1 MQNFVYKYGKPPII
15 PTASIRPSK
24 NNEVIATTVPAEL
37 IATVLN
43 ENLASGE
50 VEINTNNIDLDE
62 ITGDSTSILNLSTNN
77 ISTNSDLINILND
90 VSILTDVTINGSIEI
105 NGSITNI
112 NSEQVTIT
120 DNMLGIGIGTSSV
133 DSFINGIYFPK
144 EDIFSSYGLNVD
156 KVGILYL
163 PYGSFSSS
171 SSFNVESNDTK
182 VRFQDN
188 KVSARFVYISS
199 DYDFGTSKSSSNVF
213 SNEEMDYVNSLN
225 NYDNSI
231 STYYLNAEM
240 NNITLHGGNIISGVS
255 KDLSFYLTNSSN
267 SEVLYLTFNLDDET
281 ISTDKSI
288 TLESTTSS
296 ILNTGTIDFLNTT
309 SSNPKFQIS
318 DENIIVN
325 RTLKLINNNNSSVDL
340 EFGGDG
346 YTQETLNI
354 NNSDTGNNIISITT
368 TDDETNNTII
378 NTSLKINGSNFTK
391 ESTSNN
397 TYPILTLEN
406 NIDIISDND
415 PIPTCKT
422 FIRNIEIDTDTQEDI
437 IFKEISEDDARDY
450 IIYGSIIITNSQS
463 DTNSSKHF
471 FYKIEGIYTKNDS
484 SNEPVMT
491 NRILSNESIELA
503 STSSDDGIYFTYTFD
518 TSTSDDFSFTISITN
533 NVEESLRVL
542 TKLEIIS
549 T

>member
-1 MQNFVYKYGKPPII
+1 
-15 PTASIRPSK
+15 
-24 NNEVIATTVPAEL
+24 
-37 IATVLN
+37 
-43 ENLASGE
+43 
-50 VEINTNNIDLDE
+50 
-62 ITGDSTSILNLSTNN
+62 
-77 ISTNSDLINILND
+77 
-90 VSILTDVTINGSIEI
+90 
-105 NGSITNI
+105 
-112 NSEQVTIT
+112 
-120 DNMLGIGIGTSSV
+120 MLGIGIGTSSV

-171 SSFNVESNDTK
+171 SSFNVESNDDK

-188 KVSARFVYISS
+188 KVSARFVYILS

-255 KDLSFYLTNSSN
+255 KDLSIYLTNSSN
-267 SEVLYLTFNLDDET
+267 NEVLYLTFNLDDET

-354 NNSDTGNNIISITT
+354 NNTNTGNNIISITT
-368 TDDETNNTII
+368 TDDETNNTTI

-415 PIPTCKT
+415 PIPTSKT
-422 FIRNIEIDTDTQEDI
+422 LLRNIEVDTDTQEDI

-503 STSSDDGIYFTYTFD
+503 STSSDDGVYFTYNFD
-518 TSTSDDFSFTISITN
+518 TSTSDDSSFTISITN

-542 TKLEIIS
+542 TKIEIIS